1 VPHGATRTAGIPS
14 MRCTAKT
21 RRGTPCMNFCSVG
34 RLTCRLHGGNAGQVV
49 RKADERVTLAQL
61 LQSDPRPIPVVL
73 MEAVHNVDAVARDMR
88 AGIEE
93 GEAVS
98 LDQLDRFLSVNRV
111 TAHLAKTVV
120 ETGVLAK
127 LVAEQR
133 VAVEEIGVFISEV
146 LLAVLNALP
155 LTVEWRDHLL
165 DVADYKLLEIGRTQ
179 GARVLDVPDGPPPER
194 PLPPPLPILRADPA
208 AASG

>member
-1 VPHGATRTAGIPS
+1 MTRGATRQAGIPP
-14 MRCTAKT
+14 MQCTAKT
-21 RRGTPCMNFCSVG
+21 RRGTQCMNFCAVG

-61 LQSDPRPIPVVL
+61 LQSDPRPVAVVL

-93 GEAVS
+93 GEPVT

-120 ETGVLAK
+120 ETGVLTK
-127 LVAEQR
+127 LVEQQR
-133 VAVEEIGVFISEV
+133 LTLEEVGSFVAGLLLSV
-146 LLAVLNALP
+146 LDALP
-155 LTVEWRDHLL
+155 LTPQWRGYLL
-165 DVADYKLLEIGRTQ
+165 DVADHRLLESARATGT
-179 GARVLDVPDGPPPER
+179 RVLEAPIGVPLDPPVPPEV
-194 PLPPPLPILRADPA
+194 PILLPQA
-208 AASG
+208 GGYQ